1 MKFIE
6 IHWNSIKL
14 DMVCFLVNCNVA
26 VLFLDDEFDDHLAP
40 ICYHIQHNL
49 LDEWDSDIFLDHDMC
64 RIWIIHG

>member
-6 IHWNSIKL
+6 IHSTSIKL

-26 VLFLDDEFDDHLAP
+26 VLFRDDEFDEGFLDDSWTTLETSGHSHCDHLAP

-49 LDEWDSDIFLDHDMC
+49 LDK
-64 RIWIIHG
+64 